1 MSITYFND
9 ERDGKDFMGIGLSLT
24 LVAILIILTAFFVAC
39 EFAMVRLRSSL
50 ISQMVLEGRKNA
62 LAIQRVSAN
71 LDGYLSACQLGITIT
86 ALGIGALAE
95 PAFEQLLLPVFDA
108 TGISHNVSEPLA
120 FALAFLI
127 ATFLHVVVG
136 ELAPKTAA
144 INIPEK
150 ISQITAPLI
159 IWFYKILYPLIWL
172 MNGSANLLVR
182 MFGMK
187 PASEHGDAHSEEEI
201 RLILSESYENGKIN
215 KAEYGYVNRIFTF
228 DEMLAKEIMVPRTDM
243 VCLFTDHSLQENFS
257 IIRKEQYTRF
267 PVADGSKDNIIG
279 MINTKQLYLQYD
291 NNPDFDFKKLIL
303 PILTVSEVT
312 PVKTLLTRMQ
322 KERVHIALL
331 LDEYGGTSGLITIED
346 ILEEIVGEIRDE
358 FDGDES
364 KNVETLGDNHYIF
377 DGKVSLLEVKQ
388 LTGLDFHDDEVT
400 TIGGWLYSH
409 MPEPAIGKSMIHD
422 GFVTLTVREMNKN
435 RIRKVEVFIDR
446 PLNDETAELLS
457 E

>member
-1 MSITYFND
+1 
-9 ERDGKDFMGIGLSLT
+9 MGIGLSLT
-24 LVAILIILTAFFVAC
+24 LVAILIILTAFFVAT
-39 EFAMVRLRSSL
+39 EFALVRLRGSQ
-50 ISQMVLEGRKNA
+50 ISQMVLEGKKNA
-62 LAIQRVSAN
+62 LAVQRVAAN

-95 PAFEQLLLPVFDA
+95 PAFEQLLLPLFDL
-108 TGISHNVSEPLA
+108 GHISHSVSEPIA
-120 FALAFLI
+120 FALAFII

-150 ISQITAPLI
+150 IGQITSPLI

-187 PASEHGDAHSEEEI
+187 PASEHGDAHSEDEI
-201 RLILSESYENGKIN
+201 RLILSESYESGKIN

-243 VCLFTDHSLQENFS
+243 VCLFTNHSLKENLE

-291 NNPDFDFKKLIL
+291 NNPEFDFKSLIL
-303 PILTVSEVT
+303 PLLTVSEVT

-358 FDGDES
+358 FDADERRNIEKLS
-364 KNVETLGDNHYIF
+364 ESHYLF
-377 DGKVSLLEVKQ
+377 DGNVSVQEIKE
-388 LTGLDFHDDEVT
+388 LTGLDLHDDEVT

-409 MPEPAIGKSMIHD
+409 LEEPAVGKS
-422 GFVTLTVREMNKN
+422 VTHEHVKLTVLEMNRH
-435 RIRKVEVFIDR
+435 RIRKVEI
-446 PLNDETAELLS
+446 EIGQTGS
-457 E
+457 EYQDVQPE

>member
-1 MSITYFND
+1 M
-9 ERDGKDFMGIGLSLT
+9 
-24 LVAILIILTAFFVAC
+24 LVAILIILTAFFVAT
-39 EFAMVRLRSSL
+39 EFAVVRLRGSQV
-50 ISQMVLEGRKNA
+50 SQMVLEGKKNA
-62 LAIQRVSAN
+62 LAVQRVAAN

-95 PAFEQLLLPVFDA
+95 PAFEQLLIPLFDLA
-108 TGISHNVSEPLA
+108 DISHSVSEPIA
-120 FALAFLI
+120 FALAFII

-150 ISQITAPLI
+150 IGQITAPLI

-172 MNGSANLLVR
+172 MNGSANLLVSL
-182 MFGMK
+182 FGMK
-187 PASEHGDAHSEEEI
+187 PASEHGDAHSEDEI
-201 RLILSESYENGKIN
+201 RLILSESYESGKIN
-215 KAEYGYVNRIFTF
+215 KAEYGYVNRIFNF

-243 VCLFTDHSLQENFS
+243 VCLFTDHSLAENFN

-291 NNPDFDFKKLIL
+291 NNPDFDFKSLIL
-303 PILTVSEVT
+303 PLLTVSEVT
-312 PVKTLLTRMQ
+312 PVKNLLTRMQ
-322 KERVHIALL
+322 VERVHIALL

-358 FDGDES
+358 FDGDER
-364 KNVETLGDNHYIF
+364 KNIEKLSDVNYLF
-377 DGKVSLLEVKQ
+377 DGKVSLLEIKQ

-409 MPEPAIGKSMIHD
+409 LSEPTIGKSMNYEH
-422 GFVTLTVREMNKN
+422 VTLTVREMNKN
-435 RIRKVEVFIDR
+435 RIRKVEVLIGDKDSWNLGR
-446 PLNDETAELLS
+446 KRNNS
-457 E
+457 

>member
-1 MSITYFND
+1 MSITYFNN

-24 LVAILIILTAFFVAC
+24 LVAILIILTAFFVAT
-39 EFAMVRLRSSL
+39 EFAVVRLRGSQV
-50 ISQMVLEGRKNA
+50 SQMVLEGKKNA
-62 LAIQRVSAN
+62 LAVQRVSAN

-95 PAFEQLLLPVFDA
+95 PAFEQLLMPLFDLA
-108 TGISHNVSEPLA
+108 DISHSVSEPIA
-120 FALAFLI
+120 FALAFII

-150 ISQITAPLI
+150 IGQITAPLI

-187 PASEHGDAHSEEEI
+187 PASEHGDAHSEDEI
-201 RLILSESYENGKIN
+201 RLILSESYESGKIN
-215 KAEYGYVNRIFTF
+215 KAEYGYVNRIFNF

-243 VCLFTDHSLQENFS
+243 ICLFTDHSLAENFN

-291 NNPDFDFKKLIL
+291 NNPNFDFKSLIL
-303 PILTVSEVT
+303 PLMTVSEVT
-312 PVKTLLTRMQ
+312 PVKDLLTRMQ
-322 KERVHIALL
+322 LERVHIALL

-358 FDGDES
+358 FDGDER
-364 KNVETLGDNHYIF
+364 KNIEKLSDMNYLF
-377 DGKVSLLEVKQ
+377 DGKVSLLEIKQ

-409 MPEPAIGKSMIHD
+409 LSEPTIGKSMDYEH
-422 GFVTLTVREMNKN
+422 VTLTVREMNKN
-435 RIRKVEVFIDR
+435 RIRKVEVLIGEKDS
-446 PLNDETAELLS
+446 LDNMQQTE
-457 E
+457 

>member
-1 MSITYFND
+1 
-9 ERDGKDFMGIGLSLT
+9 MGIGLSLT
-24 LVAILIILTAFFVAC
+24 LVAILIILTAFFVAT
-39 EFAMVRLRSSL
+39 EFALVRLRGSQ
-50 ISQMVLEGRKNA
+50 ISQMVLEGKKNA
-62 LAIQRVSAN
+62 LAVQRVAAN

-95 PAFEQLLLPVFDA
+95 PAFEQLLIPLFDL
-108 TGISHNVSEPLA
+108 GNISHSVSEPIA
-120 FALAFLI
+120 FALAFII

-150 ISQITAPLI
+150 IGQITSPLI

-187 PASEHGDAHSEEEI
+187 PASEHGDAHSEDEI
-201 RLILSESYENGKIN
+201 RLILSESYESGKIN

-243 VCLFTDHSLQENFS
+243 VCLFTNHSLKENFE

-279 MINTKQLYLQYD
+279 MINTKQLYLKYD
-291 NNPDFDFKKLIL
+291 NNPDFDFKSLIL
-303 PILTVSEVT
+303 PLLTVSEVT

-358 FDGDES
+358 FDGDERRNIEKLS
-364 KNVETLGDNHYIF
+364 DSHYLF
-377 DGKVSLLEVKQ
+377 DGNVSVLEVKE
-388 LTGLDFHDDEVT
+388 LTGLDLHDDEVT

-409 MPEPAIGKSMIHD
+409 LEDPAIGKSITHEN
-422 GFVTLTVREMNKN
+422 VTLTVREMNRH
-435 RIRKVEVFIDR
+435 RIRRVEF
-446 PLNDETAELLS
+446 ELAQPGS
-457 E
+457 EDSKSLPE

>member
-1 MSITYFND
+1 MSITYFRD
-9 ERDGKDFMGIGLSLT
+9 ERDGKDYMGIGLSLT
-24 LVAILIILTAFFVAC
+24 LVAILIILTAFFVAT
-39 EFAMVRLRSSL
+39 EFAVVRLRGSQV
-50 ISQMVLEGRKNA
+50 SQMVLDGKKNA
-62 LAIQRVSAN
+62 LAVQRVAAN

-95 PAFEQLLLPVFDA
+95 PAFEQLLIPLFDLA
-108 TGISHNVSEPLA
+108 GVSHNVSKPIA
-120 FALAFLI
+120 FALAFII

-150 ISQITAPLI
+150 IGQITAPLI
-159 IWFYKILYPLIWL
+159 IWFYRILYPLIWI

-187 PASEHGDAHSEEEI
+187 PASEHGDAHSEDEI
-201 RLILSESYENGKIN
+201 RLILSESYESGKIN

-243 VCLFTDHSLQENFS
+243 VCLFTDHSLQENFE

-291 NNPDFDFKKLIL
+291 NNPDFDFKSLIL
-303 PILTVSEVT
+303 PLVTVSEVT

-358 FDGDES
+358 FDEDERR
-364 KNVETLGDNHYIF
+364 NVEKLSDTHYLF
-377 DGKVSLLEVKQ
+377 DGNVSLLEVKD
-388 LTGLDFHDDEVT
+388 LTGLDFHDEEVT

-409 MPEPAIGKSMIHD
+409 MEEPAVGKASPTSMS
-422 GFVTLTVREMNKN
+422 
-435 RIRKVEVFIDR
+435 
-446 PLNDETAELLS
+446 P
-457 E
+457 

>member
-1 MSITYFND
+1 MSITYFKD
-9 ERDGKDFMGIGLSLT
+9 ERDGKDYMGIGLSLT
-24 LVAILIILTAFFVAC
+24 LVAILIILTAFFVAT
-39 EFAMVRLRSSL
+39 EFAVVRLRGSQV
-50 ISQMVLEGRKNA
+50 SQMVLDGKKNA
-62 LAIQRVSAN
+62 LAVQRVAAN

-95 PAFEQLLLPVFDA
+95 PAFEQLLIPLFDLA
-108 TGISHNVSEPLA
+108 GVSHNVSKPIA
-120 FALAFLI
+120 FALAFII

-150 ISQITAPLI
+150 IGQFTAPLI
-159 IWFYKILYPLIWL
+159 IWFYRILYPLIWF

-187 PASEHGDAHSEEEI
+187 PASEHGDAHSEDEI
-201 RLILSESYENGKIN
+201 RLILSESYESGKIN

-243 VCLFTDHSLQENFS
+243 VCLFTDHSLQENID

-291 NNPDFDFKKLIL
+291 NNPDFDFKSLIL
-303 PILTVSEVT
+303 PLVTVSEVT

-358 FDGDES
+358 FDEDER
-364 KNVETLGDNHYIF
+364 KNVEKLSDTHYLF
-377 DGKVSLLEVKQ
+377 DGNVSLLEVKD
-388 LTGLDFHDDEVT
+388 LTGLDFHDEEVT

-409 MPEPAIGKSMIHD
+409 MEEPAVGKSLTYEH
-422 GFVTLTVREMNKN
+422 VTLTVREMNRH
-435 RIRKVEVFIDR
+435 RIRKVEILIDL
-446 PLNDETAELLS
+446 PAAEESDAHS

>member
-1 MSITYFND
+1 
-9 ERDGKDFMGIGLSLT
+9 MGIGLSLM
-24 LVAILIILTAFFVAC
+24 LVAILIILTAFFVAT
-39 EFAMVRLRSSL
+39 EFALVRLRGSQ
-50 ISQMVLEGRKNA
+50 ISQMVLEGKKNA
-62 LAIQRVSAN
+62 LAVQRVAAN

-95 PAFEQLLLPVFDA
+95 PAFEQLLIPLFDL
-108 TGISHNVSEPLA
+108 GNISHSVSEPIA
-120 FALAFLI
+120 FALAFII

-150 ISQITAPLI
+150 IGQITSPLI

-187 PASEHGDAHSEEEI
+187 PASEHGDAHSEDEI
-201 RLILSESYENGKIN
+201 RLILSESYESGKIN

-243 VCLFTDHSLQENFS
+243 VCLFTNHSLKENFE

-291 NNPDFDFKKLIL
+291 NNPDFDFKSLIL
-303 PILTVSEVT
+303 PLLTVSEVT

-358 FDGDES
+358 FDGDERRNIEKLS
-364 KNVETLGDNHYIF
+364 DAHYLF
-377 DGKVSLLEVKQ
+377 DGNVSVLEIKE
-388 LTGLDFHDDEVT
+388 LTGLDLHDDEVT

-409 MPEPAIGKSMIHD
+409 LEEPAVGKSITHEN
-422 GFVTLTVREMNKN
+422 VTLTVREMNRH
-435 RIRKVEVFIDR
+435 RIRKVEF
-446 PLNDETAELLS
+446 ELAQPGS
-457 E
+457 EESESLPE

>member
-1 MSITYFND
+1 
-9 ERDGKDFMGIGLSLT
+9 MGIGLSLT
-24 LVAILIILTAFFVAC
+24 LVAILIILTAFFVAT
-39 EFAMVRLRSSL
+39 EFALVRLRGSQ
-50 ISQMVLEGRKNA
+50 ISQMVLEGKKNA
-62 LAIQRVSAN
+62 LAVQRVAAN

-95 PAFEQLLLPVFDA
+95 PAFEQLLIPLFDL
-108 TGISHNVSEPLA
+108 GNISHSVSEPIA
-120 FALAFLI
+120 FALAFII

-150 ISQITAPLI
+150 IGQITSPLI

-187 PASEHGDAHSEEEI
+187 PASEHGDAHSEDEI
-201 RLILSESYENGKIN
+201 RLILSESYESGKIN

-243 VCLFTDHSLQENFS
+243 VCLFTNHSLKENLE

-291 NNPDFDFKKLIL
+291 NNPDFDFKSLIL
-303 PILTVSEVT
+303 PLLTVSEVT

-358 FDGDES
+358 FDGDERRNIEKLS
-364 KNVETLGDNHYIF
+364 DSHYLF
-377 DGKVSLLEVKQ
+377 DGNVSVLEVKE
-388 LTGLDFHDDEVT
+388 LTGFDLHDDEVT

-409 MPEPAIGKSMIHD
+409 LEEPAIGKSITHEN
-422 GFVTLTVREMNKN
+422 VTLTVREMNRH
-435 RIRKVEVFIDR
+435 RIRRVEF
-446 PLNDETAELLS
+446 ELAQPGSGDSKSLP

>member
-1 MSITYFND
+1 
-9 ERDGKDFMGIGLSLT
+9 MGIGLSLT
-24 LVAILIILTAFFVAC
+24 LVVVLILLTAFFVAT
-39 EFAMVRLRSSL
+39 EFAMVKLRSSR
-50 ISQMVLEGRKNA
+50 ISQMVMEGRKNA
-62 LAIQRVSAN
+62 VAVQRVAAN

-95 PAFEQLLLPVFDA
+95 PAFEQMLLPLFDWL
-108 TGISHNVSEPLA
+108 GINVDLSHVLA
-120 FALAFLI
+120 FALAFFI

-144 INIPEK
+144 INKPEE
-150 ISQITAPLI
+150 ISLMTAMPI

-172 MNGSANLLVR
+172 LNGSANLLVR

-201 RLILSESYENGKIN
+201 RLILSESYESGKIN

-228 DEMLAKEIMVPRTDM
+228 DEMLAREIMVPRTDM
-243 VCLFTDHSLQENFS
+243 VCLFTDHSLQENFA

-267 PVADGSKDNIIG
+267 PVAEGNKDNIIG

-291 NNPDFDFKKLIL
+291 NNPNFDFKALIQ
-303 PILTVSEVT
+303 PVLTVSEVT
-312 PVKTLLTRMQ
+312 PVKTVLTRMQ
-322 KERVHIALL
+322 LERVHIALL

-358 FDGDES
+358 FDGDERR
-364 KNVETLGDNHYIF
+364 NVEKLSDFNYLF
-377 DGKVSLLEVKQ
+377 DGKVSLLEIKQ
-388 LTGLDFHDDEVT
+388 LTGLDFEDEEVT

-409 MPEPAIGKSMIHD
+409 LNEPAVGKS
-422 GFVTLTVREMNKN
+422 VTREHVQIIVREMNRH
-435 RIRKVEVFIDR
+435 RIRKVEIIIKE
-446 PLNDETAELLS
+446 NS
-457 E
+457 K

>member
-1 MSITYFND
+1 MSITYFNN
-9 ERDGKDFMGIGLSLT
+9 ERDGKDFMGIGLSLM
-24 LVAILIILTAFFVAC
+24 LVAILIILTAFFVAT
-39 EFAMVRLRSSL
+39 EFAVVRLRGSQV
-50 ISQMVLEGRKNA
+50 SQMVLEGKKNA
-62 LAIQRVSAN
+62 LAVQRVAAN

-95 PAFEQLLLPVFDA
+95 PAFEQLLIPLFDLA
-108 TGISHNVSEPLA
+108 DISHSVSEPIA
-120 FALAFLI
+120 FALAFII

-150 ISQITAPLI
+150 IGQITAPLI

-172 MNGSANLLVR
+172 MNGSANLLVSL
-182 MFGMK
+182 FGMK
-187 PASEHGDAHSEEEI
+187 PASEHGDAHSEDEI
-201 RLILSESYENGKIN
+201 RLILSESYESGKIN
-215 KAEYGYVNRIFTF
+215 KAEYGYVNRIFNF

-243 VCLFTDHSLQENFS
+243 VCLFTDHSLAENFN

-291 NNPDFDFKKLIL
+291 NNPDFDFKSLIL
-303 PILTVSEVT
+303 PLLTVSEVT
-312 PVKTLLTRMQ
+312 PVKNLLTRMQ
-322 KERVHIALL
+322 VERVHIALL

-358 FDGDES
+358 FDGDER
-364 KNVETLGDNHYIF
+364 KNIEKLSDVNYLF
-377 DGKVSLLEVKQ
+377 DGKVSLLEIKQ

-409 MPEPAIGKSMIHD
+409 LSEPTIGKSMNYEH
-422 GFVTLTVREMNKN
+422 VTLTVREMNKN
-435 RIRKVEVFIDR
+435 RIRKVEVLIGDKDS
-446 PLNDETAELLS
+446 LESGQKTE
-457 E
+457 

>member
-1 MSITYFND
+1 MSITYFNN
-9 ERDGKDFMGIGLSLT
+9 ERDGKDYMGIGLSLT
-24 LVAILIILTAFFVAC
+24 LVAILIILTAFFVAT
-39 EFAMVRLRSSL
+39 EFALVRLRGSQ
-50 ISQMVLEGRKNA
+50 ISQMVLEGKKNA
-62 LAIQRVSAN
+62 LAVQRVAAN

-95 PAFEQLLLPVFDA
+95 PAFEQLLIPLFDL
-108 TGISHNVSEPLA
+108 GNISHSVSEPIA
-120 FALAFLI
+120 FALAFII

-150 ISQITAPLI
+150 IGQITSPLI

-187 PASEHGDAHSEEEI
+187 PASEHGDAHSEDEI
-201 RLILSESYENGKIN
+201 RLILSESYESGKIN

-243 VCLFTDHSLQENFS
+243 VCLFTNHSLKENFE

-291 NNPDFDFKKLIL
+291 NNPDFDFKSLIL
-303 PILTVSEVT
+303 PLLTVSEVT

-358 FDGDES
+358 FDGDERRNIEKLS
-364 KNVETLGDNHYIF
+364 DSHYLF
-377 DGKVSLLEVKQ
+377 DGNVSVLEVKE
-388 LTGLDFHDDEVT
+388 LTGFDLHDDEVT

-409 MPEPAIGKSMIHD
+409 LEEPAIGKSITHEN
-422 GFVTLTVREMNKN
+422 VTLTVREMNRH
-435 RIRKVEVFIDR
+435 RIRKVEF
-446 PLNDETAELLS
+446 ELAQPGS
-457 E
+457 EESESLPE